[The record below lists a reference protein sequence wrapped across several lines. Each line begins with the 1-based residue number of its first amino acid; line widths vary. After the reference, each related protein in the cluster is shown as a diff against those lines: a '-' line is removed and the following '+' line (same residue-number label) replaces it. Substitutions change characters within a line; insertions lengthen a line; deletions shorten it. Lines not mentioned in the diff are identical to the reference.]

1 MTAVKKVIVALGA
14 ILVWTAI
21 PAISANAVSIGQ
33 TCTKTALGTRVS
45 IQVNKKPVVVVCRT
59 VAGRKKWIRAAVQT
73 LVTTTTSTT
82 STSTTS
88 TTVPQPV
95 INFTDVVD
103 PIDPTL
109 HTITVEGMRPRK
121 YFLNVP
127 STYTTGT
134 ASPLLIGFHGI
145 GGSAAI
151 FREWSKID
159 LYAEERGMI
168 AVYPEGYGP
177 EFGVEASWN
186 AGLCCGLA
194 NLNELDDVT
203 LTSAIIDS
211 IEAKYSVDKARVW
224 AVGFSNG
231 GMLSYRLACEL
242 SEKITA
248 IGVGAGS
255 LMSKTC
261 NTTKPVSI
269 IHLHGAS
276 DADILFNGAGFYN
289 TRDVVSNIT
298 IVNAQFGCTDI
309 SATLSKIVGQTDW
322 KWSCPNGTDVQVI
335 SYDGQGHEWTFAWT
349 KEVIKFLFAHPR
361 KP

>member
-1 MTAVKKVIVALGA
+1 MKVVKKVFVALSA

-21 PAISANAVSIGQ
+21 PAVSANAISIGQ
-33 TCTKTALGTRVS
+33 TCAKTTLGTRVS
-45 IQVNKKPVVVVCRT
+45 IRVNGKPVIVVCRT
-59 VAGRKKWIRAAVQT
+59 VSGRKKWIRAAVQT
-73 LVTTTTSTT
+73 LVTTTTST
-82 STSTTS
+82 STTS
-88 TTVPQPV
+88 TTTTVPQQV
-95 INFTDVVD
+95 ISYTDVVD
-103 PIDPTL
+103 AVDPTL
-109 HTITVEGMRPRK
+109 HTITVQGMRPRK
-121 YFLNVP
+121 YYVNVP
-127 STYTTGT
+127 STYVPGT

-151 FREWSKID
+151 FREWSKLD
-159 LYAEERGMI
+159 LYVEERGMI

-211 IEAKYSVDKARVW
+211 IEAKYMIDKSRVW

-276 DADILFNGAGFYN
+276 DADILFNGSGFYN

-298 IVNAQFGCTDI
+298 TVNAQFGCIDVSSSIT
-309 SATLSKIVGQTDW
+309 KVEGQTDW
-322 KWSCPNGTDVQVI
+322 KWSCQNGTDVQI
-335 SYDGQGHEWTFAWT
+335 IKYDRQGHEWTFAWT
-349 KEVIKFLFAHPR
+349 KEVIRFLFAHPR
-361 KP
+361 TP